1 MTPPPLISKRVYG
14 DTVMFVG
21 LDDEQTTIFLY
32 GAHDWPSFHLTKD
45 EVSELESRIA
55 LCETVLCSGAVYDWT
70 SEYAVLHGDPTGIID
85 LVDPKAPTTT
95 AGAVAKL
102 SFDVVQSQNLRSIL
116 RRSVELATTHIGDL

>member
-32 GAHDWPSFHLTKD
+32 GAPDWPSFHLTKD
-45 EVSELESRIA
+45 EVTELESRIA
-55 LCETVLCSGAVYDWT
+55 LCESVLCSAAVYDWT
-70 SEYAVLHGDPTGIID
+70 SEYAVLHGDPTGTID
-85 LVDPKAPTTT
+85 LVDPRAPTTT
-95 AGAVAKL
+95 AGTVAKL